1 MATIKAVVRKARTD
15 GFYPVYIRLVHRS
28 RMGYIK
34 TGKIVSQKGVAK
46 SGEIIDPVVNEYCA
60 RAILRYYDKLNRIDA
75 CSLSVSQ
82 LIELLT
88 REDDDLCF
96 SDYARFHI
104 RNLINN
110 EQERTAKNYELA
122 LNHLELYF
130 GTTKVPFSRMTSSS
144 ISLWIKTLEKT
155 HRAKEMYPTCMRQV
169 FRAAVK
175 EYNDYDNGIIRIKTN
190 PWAKVQIPRS
200 DRTTKRAIS
209 PEACRKF
216 FSAPLPESNMAQ
228 PLPELGHD
236 VAKLVLCLAGINTVD
251 LYNLKKSDYRN
262 GVICYKRAKTRH
274 SRSDEAYF
282 EMRVEPIVEPLFE
295 KYSTPDDDEFLFNF
309 HTRYRSS
316 DSFNANVNNGIKSIC
331 KSMGM
336 KREDFYSV
344 YTFRHTW
351 GTVAQNDCRANIA
364 EVGFA
369 MNHTHGYSVTRGY
382 IKIDF
387 SPAWD
392 LNRKVIDFILYSTKK
407 SKQGLADDIDNP
419 INKQFKLSPKRMVYV
434 RAYFKGAVV
443 AELTDMGFGK
453 VEDVLNAVIPQL
465 PDTIPTRAE
474 VTFRVT
480 DVDTQMERVY
490 TRTKGKGL

>member
-1 MATIKAVVRKARTD
+1 
-15 GFYPVYIRLVHRS
+15 
-28 RMGYIK
+28 
-34 TGKIVSQKGVAK
+34 
-46 SGEIIDPVVNEYCA
+46 
-60 RAILRYYDKLNRIDA
+60 
-75 CSLSVSQ
+75 
-82 LIELLT
+82 
-88 REDDDLCF
+88 
-96 SDYARFHI
+96 
-104 RNLINN
+104 
-110 EQERTAKNYELA
+110 
-122 LNHLELYF
+122 
-130 GTTKVPFSRMTSSS
+130 
-144 ISLWIKTLEKT
+144 
-155 HRAKEMYPTCMRQV
+155 
-169 FRAAVK
+169 
-175 EYNDYDNGIIRIKTN
+175 
-190 PWAKVQIPRS
+190 
-200 DRTTKRAIS
+200 
-209 PEACRKF
+209 
-216 FSAPLPESNMAQ
+216 MAQ

-336 KREDFYSV
+336 KREDFYCV

-351 GTVAQNDCRANIA
+351 GTVAQNDCGANIA

-419 INKQFKLSPKRMVYV
+419 ISKQFKLSPKRMVYV

-490 TRTKGKGL
+490 TRTKGKGF